1 MRYIEIVRAHKTS
14 LVSLTLLSFLVL
26 VSTFALSR
34 GPKSETIEASAMGT
48 GTQMGAV
55 IGVTLDIYE
64 YSTPEDRQILIE
76 AFTKGQNQ
84 GLGGPLLDHRN
95 HRLRRQLYPHGA
107 HSDRTQDCVRN
118 QPPDP
123 IRRSVL

>member
-14 LVSLTLLSFLVL
+14 VVSLILLSFLVL

-84 GLGGPLLDHRN
+84 GLVNALSEMEGGGPLLDHRN

-107 HSDRTQDCVRN
+107 HSDRTQDCV
-118 QPPDP
+118 Q
-123 IRRSVL
+123 